1 MTLAVGKRLG
11 PYEILAPLGAGG
23 MGEVWRA
30 RDTRLGREVA
40 IKVLPPHLAED
51 AEALRRF
58 EREART
64 VAALSDPNILA
75 LHDFGSDEGPPG
87 SPKVVYA
94 VTELLYGV
102 TLRERL
108 RSGALPWRR
117 AVDWAAQTARGLA
130 AAHDKGIVHRDV
142 KPENLFLVRDGRVKV
157 LDFGLA
163 RSNAG
168 GSADSGALALEHGK
182 THAHTQPGRV
192 LGTVGYMSPEQ
203 LCGEPVDARSDVFA
217 LGCVLF
223 EMLTGATPFQRD
235 NVVEAMSAV
244 LRDEPAPL
252 VGVPDGTGQPVSPAL
267 SRLVMRCLERRP
279 EERFQSARDLAFA
292 LEVLSGETGSRSEA
306 ALPAME
312 RRPWR
317 RWLWPAIAAGCLA
330 AGLLAGWWLARAPP
344 AMPSRLHALTYSGSD
359 AWPAASPDGR
369 LLAFASERDGRSRIW
384 LRQTT
389 TGDEVALTEGPDTLP
404 RFSPDGASV
413 LFVRRRAGGGSDLW
427 RVATLGG
434 EPRRV
439 VNDAVAGDWS
449 PDGSALALVRGE
461 PGSGWSVVTVRPDGG
476 GAETVVLTD
485 PLKLDSPRWSPDGQ
499 RLALLRSS
507 TIRGADAVLLV
518 DPRSR
523 KVEEVRVP
531 GIVWSLAWTGDGE
544 LLYALAEG
552 AGARLPSSQLV
563 LRKVRNGGAERTLMW
578 VPYTVPSLEVLG
590 AGRVVLTT
598 LNRRQNLRESPLAGG
613 NAVQRWLSRGTSV
626 DRQPVYS
633 PDGEWVA
640 FASTRGGNLDLWAV
654 STRSGAVRRLTDDP
668 GEDWDPAFT
677 PDGRLLWSSN
687 RGGHF
692 EVWSAE
698 PDGNAPRQLSRD
710 GFDAENPTATAD
722 GWVVYASSHP
732 RQQGLWKMRADGSG
746 ASRLVASAEAA
757 HPEASPDGRFVLYHA
772 RAGDAEEVRVVRL
785 ADGSPVVRAA
795 TIALGDPRA
804 RRVTD
809 ELDIA
814 LGRARWRPDGRAILY
829 VGLDEQGR
837 VAIFERPFA
846 PDAAAS
852 AHSALE
858 ATPQTQPR
866 LLVPSEDEGAVE
878 SFGVAKDGARITVSF
893 REQATNLTLAE
904 GVPDVAPPRRG
915 TG

>member
-1 MTLAVGKRLG
+1 MSIAAGQRLG
-11 PYEILAPLGAGG
+11 PYEVLAPLGAGG

-40 IKVLPPHLAED
+40 IKVLPAHLAED
-51 AEALRRF
+51 EQALRRF

-75 LHDFGSDEGPPG
+75 LHDFGNEEGI
-87 SPKVVYA
+87 VYA

-102 TLRERL
+102 TLRQRL
-108 RSGALPWRR
+108 QSGALPWRR

-130 AAHDKGIVHRDV
+130 AAHEKGIVHRDV

-163 RSNAG
+163 RATG
-168 GSADSGALALEHGK
+168 GAAPSLEHGK
-182 THAHTQPGRV
+182 TMAHSHPGRV
-192 LGTVGYMSPEQ
+192 VGTVGYMSPEQ
-203 LCGEPVDARSDVFA
+203 LCGETVDARSDVFA

-223 EMLTGATPFQRD
+223 EMLTGSTPFQRAS
-235 NVVEAMSAV
+235 VVEAMGAV
-244 LRDEPAPL
+244 LREEPAPL
-252 VGVPDGTGQPVSPAL
+252 AGVPDGAGQPVAPAL
-267 SRLVMRCLERRP
+267 ARLVLRCLERQP

-292 LEVLSGETGSRSEA
+292 LEVLGGEGSSGSRSQA
-306 ALPAME
+306 VLPAME
-312 RRPWR
+312 RSR
-317 RWLWPAIAAGCLA
+317 RARLTWPAVAAACLA
-330 AGLLAGWWLARAPP
+330 GGVLLGWWLARTPAP
-344 AMPSRLHALTYSGSD
+344 MPSRLHALTYSGSD

-413 LFVRRRAGGGSDLW
+413 LFVRRRAGGGGDLW

-434 EPRRV
+434 EPRRLV
-439 VNDAVAGDWS
+439 SDAAAGDWS
-449 PDGSALALVRGE
+449 PDGSSLALLRG
-461 PGSGWSVVTVRPDGG
+461 GAGRGWSVVTVRPDGG
-476 GAETVVLTD
+476 GGETTLLTD
-485 PLKLDSPRWSPDGQ
+485 PLKLESPRWSPGG
-499 RLALLRSS
+499 RWLALLRSG
-507 TIRGADAVLLV
+507 TIRGADAILLV
-518 DPRSR
+518 DPRSKQR
-523 KVEEVRVP
+523 EEVRVA
-531 GIVWSLAWTGDGE
+531 GVVWSLAWTPGGD

-563 LRKVRNGGAERTLMW
+563 LRKVLRSGGAERTLMW
-578 VPYTVPSLEVLG
+578 VPYTVPSLEVLA

-598 LNRRQNLRESPLAGG
+598 LNRRQNLRESALAGG
-613 NAVQRWLSRGTSV
+613 AAPRWLSRGTSV

-677 PDGRLLWSSN
+677 PDGRHLLWSSN

-692 EVWSAE
+692 EVWAAE

-722 GWVVYASSHP
+722 GWVVYVSSHP
-732 RQQGLWKMRADGSG
+732 RQQGVWKVRFDGTG
-746 ASRLVASAEAA
+746 ASRLVASGEAA
-757 HPEASPDGRFVLYHA
+757 HPEASPDGRYVLYHA
-772 RAGDAEEVRVVRL
+772 RAGDAEEVHVVRL
-785 ADGSPVVRAA
+785 ADGSAVGRVVA
-795 TIALGDPRA
+795 IPLGDPRS
-804 RRVTD
+804 RRATD

-814 LGRARWRPDGRAILY
+814 LGRARWRPDGRAILF
-829 VGLDEQGR
+829 VGLDGQGR
-837 VAIFERPFA
+837 VAIFERAFTPEA
-846 PDAAAS
+846 PPVPAAAEV
-852 AHSALE
+852 AA
-858 ATPQTQPR
+858 R
-866 LLVPSEDEGAVE
+866 LLVPSEDQGEVE
-878 SFGVAKDGARITVSF
+878 SFGVSRDGARVTVSF
-893 REQATNLTLAE
+893 REQSTNLTVAE
-904 GVPDVAPPRRG
+904 GVPEVARPGRSG
-915 TG
+915 S

>member
-1 MTLAVGKRLG
+1 MSIAAGKRLG

-40 IKVLPPHLAED
+40 IKVLPAHLAVD
-51 AEALRRF
+51 REALLRF

-75 LHDFGSDEGPPG
+75 LHDFASEEGT
-87 SPKVVYA
+87 VYA
-94 VTELLYGV
+94 VTELLYGT
-102 TLRERL
+102 TLRQRL
-108 RSGALPWRR
+108 QGGALPWRR

-130 AAHDKGIVHRDV
+130 AAHEKGIVHRDV

-163 RSNAG
+163 RSG
-168 GSADSGALALEHGK
+168 GKGDSSGSGSLEHGQ
-182 THAHTQPGRV
+182 TAAHTQPGRV
-192 LGTVGYMSPEQ
+192 MGTVGYMSPEQ

-223 EMLTGATPFQRD
+223 EMLTGTTPFRRD
-235 NVVEAMSAV
+235 TVIEAIGAV
-244 LRDEPAPL
+244 LREEPAQL
-252 VGVPDGTGQPVSPAL
+252 AGVPDGAGQPVSPAL
-267 SRLVMRCLERRP
+267 ARLVLRCLERRP

-292 LEVLSGETGSRSEA
+292 LEVLGGEGSGSRSEA
-306 ALPAME
+306 RLP
-312 RRPWR
+312 RVKRPVR
-317 RWLWPAIAAGCLA
+317 TRLLWPAVAAACLL
-330 AGLLAGWWLARAPP
+330 AGLLLGWWLARAPP
-344 AMPSRLHALTYSGSD
+344 AMPTRLHALTYSGSD

-384 LRQTT
+384 LQQTT

-413 LFVRRRAGGGSDLW
+413 LFVRRRSGGGSDLW

-434 EPRRV
+434 EPRRLV
-439 VNDAVAGDWS
+439 SDAVAGDWS
-449 PDGSALALVRGE
+449 PDGGLLALVRG
-461 PGSGWSVVTVRPDGG
+461 GAGRGWSVVTVRPDGG
-476 GAETVVLTD
+476 GAETVVLAD
-485 PLKLDSPRWSPDGQ
+485 PLRLDSPRWAPDGKK
-499 RLALLRSS
+499 LAVLRSS
-507 TIRGADAVLLV
+507 TIRGPDAVLLV
-518 DPRSR
+518 DPRAGGRSGGR
-523 KVEEVRVP
+523 EEVRIP
-531 GIVWSLAWTGDGE
+531 GVVWSVAWTPRGE

-563 LRKVRNGGAERTLMW
+563 LRNGGAERTLMW

-590 AGRVVLTT
+590 AGKVVLTT
-598 LNRRQNLRESPLAGG
+598 LNRRQNLREISLAGAG
-613 NAVQRWLSRGTSV
+613 APKWLSRGTSV

-654 STRSGAVRRLTDDP
+654 STRSGAVRRLTDDR

-677 PDGRLLWSSN
+677 PDGRRLLWSSN

-692 EVWSAE
+692 EVWTAE

-732 RQQGLWKMRADGSG
+732 DQQGIWKVRFDGTG
-746 ASRLVASAEAA
+746 AARLVPSAAAA

-772 RAGDAEEVRVVRL
+772 RAGDAEEIHVVRL
-785 ADGSPVVRAA
+785 ADGAHFVRAA

-837 VAIFERPFA
+837 VGIFERPFA
-846 PDAAAS
+846 VDAASS
-852 AHSALE
+852 AGGALE
-858 ATPQTQPR
+858 APPR
-866 LLVPSEDEGAVE
+866 LLVASLDEGAVE
-878 SFGVAKDGARITVSF
+878 SFGVSKDGARITVSF
-893 REQATNLTLAE
+893 REQ
-904 GVPDVAPPRRG
+904 
-915 TG
+915 